1 MPRLRCAHQP
11 GSAALVSCVPL
22 ACELTTSLLP
32 HQTRRHRHSSRS
44 GKLYWEGPKSNNAF
58 DYFTHVFDGF
68 SATKGDAYV
77 ARSERLEAAGSL

>member
-1 MPRLRCAHQP
+1 MLHDVAAVYHQP
-11 GSAALVSCVPL
+11 VAPPDAP
-22 ACELTTSLLP
+22 
-32 HQTRRHRHSSRS
+32 HRHSSRS